1 MQKTAV
7 ITGSS
12 AGIGFQAARSLAELG
27 FEIIIAARSIE
38 KGKAAAA
45 TIGSEFPKS
54 KTRVLQLELSD
65 FESIRNFASNLDC
78 QWDILLNN
86 AGAKIEKP
94 AKTTAQNF
102 EWHVGVNHLGHF
114 ALTADIWPLAKT
126 TATVVTVSSIV
137 AHKGNLDWNQE
148 KFPDERSAYAS
159 SKLMNY
165 AFAEGLAKRLEGTS
179 RKSIAAHPGFTRA
192 SAYGNRLIRVGEYIA
207 AQSAEAGSRPILQAI
222 DSPNGSYL
230 APRVLE
236 LWGKPSEARKPRIK
250 QERADEF
257 WDWSEKSTGRVF
269 NP

>member
-12 AGIGFQAARSLAELG
+12 AGIGFQSARSLAELG

-38 KGKAAAA
+38 KGKAAA
-45 TIGSEFPKS
+45 TSISSEFPKA

-65 FESIRNFASNLDC
+65 LESIRNFATHLDC
-78 QWDILLNN
+78 QWDILINN

-94 AKTTAQNF
+94 HKTTVQNF
-102 EWHVGVNHLGHF
+102 EWHIGVNHLGHF

-126 TATVVTVSSIV
+126 NATVVTVSSIV
-137 AHKGNLDWNQE
+137 AHNGDLDWNQE
-148 KFPDERSAYAS
+148 KFSDERSAYAN

-165 AFAEGLAKRLEGTS
+165 VFAEGLAKRVQGTN
-179 RKSIAAHPGFTRA
+179 RKSVAVHPGFTRA

-207 AQSAEAGSRPILQAI
+207 AQSAQAGSRPILQAM

-230 APRVLE
+230 APRILE
-236 LWGKPSEARKPRIK
+236 LWGKPSQARKPQIS
-250 QERADEF
+250 QEQVDEF

-269 NP
+269 ST